1 MWICFDSSHWSLNKV
16 WLFSYV
22 VSKELIIVCGLVK
35 GYEQEEE
42 VHWHGDRHMGVAAT
56 SEVMTFW
63 PLAQG
68 QAFSALLD
76 PYAFCKATVL
86 QLATVYTTY
95 AENLITKIKLQ

>member
-1 MWICFDSSHWSLNKV
+1 MFWLKSLVPQQV

-56 SEVMTFW
+56 SEVMTLW

-68 QAFSALLD
+68 QTFSALLD
-76 PYAFCKATVL
+76 PCAFCKATIL
-86 QLATVYTTY
+86 PLATVYITY
-95 AENLITKIKLQ
+95 TKNLITKIRLQ